1 MVNSIKG
8 SNMSTEQF
16 PETDAINYTPLKEQF
31 LCSAAS
37 ENQTEKY
44 QKSVLCLIN
53 IWMDFQQPKHK
64 LWSQTRATE
73 IAFTIWPWCYPILSH
88 RGET

>member
-8 SNMSTEQF
+8 SNTSTEQF

-37 ENQTEKY
+37 ENQTEN
-44 QKSVLCLIN
+44 Q
-53 IWMDFQQPKHK
+53 
-64 LWSQTRATE
+64 TE
-73 IAFTIWPWCYPILSH
+73 IRTVLNKYLNGFST
-88 RGET
+88 T